1 MAGDEVSLDVDEVEG
16 CEDGFWKNLCMS
28 ILGFEGVAGTDTAGV
43 EEDEGDVPAAVREDN
58 EAFPLRWVLGRD
70 PKDLTP
76 SDLTWGAEAGEE
88 EIGAETSSIEPNV
101 TGEPGRRRVDTGEK
115 RK

>member
-1 MAGDEVSLDVDEVEG
+1 MAGDEVSLDAVEVEG

-28 ILGFEGVAGTDTAGV
+28 IFGFEGVAAGTDTAGV
-43 EEDEGDVPAAVREDN
+43 EGEGPAAWREDN
-58 EAFPLRWVLGRD
+58 EAFPLRWVLGTV

-76 SDLTWGAEAGEE
+76 SDLTGGAEAGEE

-101 TGEPGRRRVDTGEK
+101 TGEPARWTG
-115 RK
+115 